1 MSSLVDVAVPEMAL
15 DVLTYRTDS
24 ELCPGAR
31 VIVEVQKH
39 RHTGFVIGQT
49 QKELPPDVEVKPVIG
64 IMDDSLMTDSDIW
77 DLAVWAGKV
86 CMCGVNIA
94 LRTILPKNFYT
105 GEKVEPPPEFL
116 RHKQAF
122 REVHNFNPFD
132 TERVNFYV
140 SELDTPERTLMLF
153 PSREAAKDFYTNI
166 LPESLKHE
174 SVLWPHT
181 KSWEVWQ
188 LVNAKK
194 FRIVIGAP
202 GAVFAPLM
210 PEKIIVEDEAN
221 ANYILPYGLKISAR
235 SLAGRRASFLGST
248 LILGGRMPSLKTYMR
263 THTAQVIK
271 PDRKDIVIADMWTS
285 RKEELHGIDGSIP
298 LTFSLIRRTYTE
310 LVNGHNV
317 MWILNRQGES
327 QEVYCE
333 KCGHVLKCEKCGNV
347 MRAFNDGDMLKCKV
361 CGALRKLPKKC
372 EHCGSDFFKG
382 KRPGIEAL
390 AKIIAPYY
398 KDIKLYVKGSRKSSM
413 KGLILTTNRGL
424 EILGEV
430 KPALVAWL
438 DIDAELWGNDYD
450 SRYRVFSRLYDSYFA
465 GRTHEDQR
473 KILIQCR
480 RSGRQLA
487 EFIAQDWEKF
497 LDDELTERRDFMM
510 PPCAYTIELDS
521 RGKIPREEIISILED
536 KGLFVMDP
544 GDENLPLSVNV
555 ESLDEILGVIEPY
568 SGMLNITVR
577 SE

>member
-24 ELCPGAR
+24 ELTPGAR

-39 RHTGFVIGQT
+39 LHTGFVIGQT
-49 QKELPPDVEVKPVIG
+49 HKELPPDVEVKPIEG
-64 IMDDSLMTDSDIW
+64 IIDDSFMTDPDIW

-86 CMCGVNIA
+86 CMCGVNTA

-116 RHKQAF
+116 RHKQTF
-122 REVHNFNPFD
+122 REENRFNPFD

-140 SELDTPERTLMLF
+140 SELDSSERTLMLF
-153 PSREAAKDFYTNI
+153 PTREAAKDFYTNT
-166 LPESLKHE
+166 LPEHLKHE
-174 SVLWPHT
+174 AVLWPYV
-181 KSWEVWQ
+181 KNWEVWQ
-188 LVNAKK
+188 LVNAKN

-202 GAVFAPLM
+202 GAVFAPLK

-221 ANYILPYGLKISAR
+221 PSYILSYGLKISAR

-248 LILGGRMPSLKTYMR
+248 LILGGRMPSLKTYKR
-263 THTAQVIK
+263 KHPEQVIK
-271 PDRKDIVIADMWTS
+271 PERKDIVIADMYSS
-285 RKEELHGIDGSIP
+285 RKEELQGIDGSIP
-298 LTFSLIRRTYTE
+298 LTFSLVRRTYTE

-333 KCGHVLKCEKCGNV
+333 KCGHVLKCEKCGNI

-361 CGALRKLPKKC
+361 CGALRELPAKC
-372 EHCGSDFFKG
+372 GHCGSEFFRG

-390 AKIIAPYY
+390 AKIIALYY
-398 KDIKLYVKGSRKSSM
+398 PKIKLYVKGSRKSSM
-413 KGLILTTNRGL
+413 RGLIITTNRGL
-424 EILGEV
+424 AILGDV
-430 KPALVAWL
+430 KPSLVAWL
-438 DIDAELWGNDYD
+438 DIDAELWGNEYD

-465 GRTHEDQR
+465 GRTREEHR
-473 KILIQCR
+473 KVLIQCR

-487 EFIAQDWEKF
+487 EFLAQGWEKF
-497 LDDELTERRDFMM
+497 LDDELTERMDFMM
-510 PPCAYTIELDS
+510 PPYVYTVELDS
-521 RGKIPREEIISILED
+521 RGKIPREEIINLLED
-536 KGLFVMDP
+536 NGLFVMDP
-544 GDENLPLSVNV
+544 GDENLPLSVSV
-555 ESLDEILGVIEPY
+555 ESLDTILGVLKPY

>member
-1 MSSLVDVAVPEMAL
+1 MSSLVEVAVPEMAL

-31 VIVEVQKH
+31 VIVEVQRH
-39 RHTGFVIGQT
+39 LHTGFVIGPARN
-49 QKELPPDVEVKPVIG
+49 ELPPDVEIKPIAGVI
-64 IMDDSLMTDSDIW
+64 DDSLMTDADIW
-77 DLAVWAGKV
+77 DLAVWSGKV

-94 LRTILPKNFYT
+94 LRTILPKSFYT
-105 GEKVEPPPEFL
+105 GEKVEPPPEIQ
-116 RHKQAF
+116 RHHQF
-122 REVHNFNPFD
+122 TEIHCFNPFD

-140 SELDTPERTLMLF
+140 SELETPERTLMLF
-153 PSREAAKDFYTNI
+153 PTRDAAKDFYTNI

-174 SVLWPHT
+174 AVLWPYA
-181 KSWEVWQ
+181 KNWEVWQ
-188 LVNAKK
+188 LVNAKR

-210 PEKIIVEDEAN
+210 PDKIIVEDEAN
-221 ANYILPYGLKISAR
+221 ANYILPYGLRISAR
-235 SLAGRRASFLGST
+235 SLAGRRAYFLGSK
-248 LILGGRMPSLKTYMR
+248 LILGGRIPSLKTYMR
-263 THTAQVIK
+263 THPAQAIK
-271 PDRKDIVIADMWTS
+271 PERKDIVIAYMYSS
-285 RKEELHGIDGSIP
+285 RKENLQGIDGSIP

-333 KCGHVLKCEKCGNV
+333 KCGHVLRCERCGNI
-347 MRAFNDGDMLKCKV
+347 MRAFNDGDMLKCRV
-361 CGALRKLPKKC
+361 CGALRELPHKC
-372 EHCGSDFFKG
+372 EQCGSEFFRG

-413 KGLILTTNRGL
+413 RGLILTTNRGL
-424 EILGEV
+424 EILGDV
-430 KPALVAWL
+430 KPSLVAWL
-438 DIDAELWGNDYD
+438 DVDAELWRDEYD

-465 GRTHEDQR
+465 GRTREEQR

-480 RSGRQLA
+480 KSGRKTA
-487 EFIAQDWEKF
+487 EFVAQGWGKF
-497 LDDELTERRDFMM
+497 CEYELRERRDFMM

-536 KGLFVMDP
+536 NGLFVMDP
-544 GDENLPLSVNV
+544 GDENLPLSVSV
-555 ESLDEILGVIEPY
+555 ESLDEVIGVIEPY
-568 SGMLNITVR
+568 SGMLKITVR

>member
-1 MSSLVDVAVPEMAL
+1 MLVEVAVPEMAVS
-15 DVLTYRTDS
+15 VLTYKTETAICS
-24 ELCPGAR
+24 GAR
-31 VIVEVQKH
+31 VIVEIQKH
-39 RHTGFVIGQT
+39 LHTGFVIGSA
-49 QKELPPDVEVKPVIG
+49 KNELPPDVEAKPIAG
-64 IMDDSLMTDSDIW
+64 IIDDSLMTDSDIW

-86 CMCGVNIA
+86 CMCGVNTA
-94 LRTILPKNFYT
+94 LRVILPKNFYT
-105 GEKVEPPPEFL
+105 GEKVEPPPKFQ
-116 RHKQAF
+116 RHNQF
-122 REVHNFNPFD
+122 TELHNFNPFD
-132 TERVNFYV
+132 SERVNFYL
-140 SELDTPERTLMLF
+140 SELEKPERTLMLF
-153 PSREAAKDFYTNI
+153 PTREAAKDFYTNI
-166 LPESLKHE
+166 LPENLQYE
-174 SVLWPHT
+174 AVLWPYT
-181 KSWEVWQ
+181 KNWDVWQ
-188 LVNAKK
+188 LVNAKR

-235 SLAGRRASFLGST
+235 SLAGRRASFLGSK

-263 THTAQVIK
+263 THAHTDIK
-271 PDRKDIVIADMWTS
+271 PERKDIVIADMYTS

-310 LVNGHNV
+310 LVKGHNV

-333 KCGHVLKCEKCGNV
+333 KCGHVLRCDRCGNI
-347 MRAFNDGDMLKCKV
+347 MRSFNDGDMLKCRV
-361 CGALRKLPKKC
+361 CGKLRELPQKC
-372 EHCGSDFFKG
+372 EKCGSEFFKG

-390 AKIIAPYY
+390 ARIIAPYY
-398 KDIKLYVKGSRKSSM
+398 PKIKLYVKGSRKSSM

-438 DIDAELWGNDYD
+438 DIDAELFGSEYD

-465 GRTHEDQR
+465 GRDRGEQR

-480 RSGRQLA
+480 RSGRKLA
-487 EFIAQDWEKF
+487 EFLIQRYEKF
-497 LDDELTERRDFMM
+497 GNDELKERRDFMI
-510 PPCAYTIELDS
+510 PPCAYTVELDS

-536 KGLFVMDP
+536 HGLFVMDP
-544 GDENLPLSVNV
+544 GDENLPLSVSV